1 MSSFATI
8 KYKCNSYL
16 YTRVHNY
23 TKAKKR
29 VKAIEYNQRKYQKLV
44 DEIKIINKIKNYIYN
59 SLNYAKEPKKIYI
72 DLHFIKMLEY
82 YIYLNVF
89 HKNIQKLSY
98 NESFLNYLKTKIE
111 LRGLDPREWDL
122 QYKIVGANKFMIGVN
137 QEVIYY
143 YKNNLFV

>member
-82 YIYLNVF
+82 YIYLNFF

-98 NESFLNYLKTKIE
+98 NERLLFYLEEKIKFK
-111 LRGLDPREWDL
+111 GLDPREWDIK
-122 QYKIVGANKFMIGVN
+122 YKLVGSNRIMIGMN
-137 QEVIYY
+137 QGVIF
-143 YKNNLFV
+143 YKDNLFV

>member
-59 SLNYAKEPKKIYI
+59 SLNYAKEPKK
-72 DLHFIKMLEY
+72 
-82 YIYLNVF
+82 NV
-89 HKNIQKLSY
+89 Y
-98 NESFLNYLKTKIE
+98 
-111 LRGLDPREWDL
+111 
-122 QYKIVGANKFMIGVN
+122 
-137 QEVIYY
+137 
-143 YKNNLFV
+143 

>member
-1 MSSFATI
+1 
-8 KYKCNSYL
+8 
-16 YTRVHNY
+16 
-23 TKAKKR
+23 
-29 VKAIEYNQRKYQKLV
+29 
-44 DEIKIINKIKNYIYN
+44 
-59 SLNYAKEPKKIYI
+59 
-72 DLHFIKMLEY
+72 MLEY